1 MMSALRL
8 TSAII
13 AALMGVAVTFQ
24 LGNWQLRRAAEKVA
38 IEQVWDTAMHAAPA
52 EIRTPSDFA
61 AAAAHF
67 PLHVR
72 VRGFFE
78 HGRTIWLDN
87 RALEG
92 RAGFLVVTP
101 LRVQGA
107 QQRILVNRGWAPR
120 DPADRTH
127 LPPIGRPDGEVEI
140 EGMAVAGVPRVFQ
153 IGKGDTGLIRQNLDL
168 DAASGELGVPV
179 AHFVLQQTS
188 YLDDSLDRNW
198 VAPSFGM
205 DRHRGYAFQWF
216 SLAALLAVGVL
227 GLGWRLWRKH
237 SGAPSA
243 V

>member
-1 MMSALRL
+1 MMSTLRI

-13 AALMGVAVTFQ
+13 AALAGIAITFQ
-24 LGNWQLRRAAEKVA
+24 LGSWQLRRAAEKIA
-38 IEQVWDTAMHAAPA
+38 IEQVWDTAMHATPA
-52 EIRTPSDFA
+52 EMRASSDFA
-61 AAAAHF
+61 AAAAHL

-78 HGRTIWLDN
+78 HGRTLWLDN

-101 LRVQGA
+101 LRVQGT

-120 DPADRTH
+120 DPGDRTR

-153 IGKGDTGLIRQNLDL
+153 FGKGDTGLIRQNLDL
-168 DAASGELGVPV
+168 DEASGELGVPV
-179 AHFVLQQTS
+179 ARFVLQQTS
-188 YLDDSLDRNW
+188 SLDDSLERNR
-198 VAPSFGM
+198 VAPSFGV

-216 SLAALLAVGVL
+216 SLATLLVVGVVAM
-227 GLGWRLWRKH
+227 GWRVWRTR
-237 SGAPSA
+237 STAQRA
-243 V
+243 A